1 MAYWFNACELK
12 KRSNIISVFGNIA
25 KYCVAWVC
33 GYGGMWIG
41 KWLLGS
47 IVTGENILSDA
58 MNQVAVRTDNTVA
71 QEEFSFTELMGRLFY
86 ASNKLVICFAIFA
99 IVLLVI
105 YGMFKKKIKIS
116 LNSFVVCSIIGAMPF
131 VWYAVLGNH
140 SWIHFW
146 FAYRELAIFINALLM
161 LAVGLIQNS
170 TERLEER
177 KKI

>member
-1 MAYWFNACELK
+1 
-12 KRSNIISVFGNIA
+12 
-25 KYCVAWVC
+25 
-33 GYGGMWIG
+33 
-41 KWLLGS
+41 
-47 IVTGENILSDA
+47 
-58 MNQVAVRTDNTVA
+58 
-71 QEEFSFTELMGRLFY
+71 
-86 ASNKLVICFAIFA
+86 
-99 IVLLVI
+99 
-105 YGMFKKKIKIS
+105 MFKKKIKIS